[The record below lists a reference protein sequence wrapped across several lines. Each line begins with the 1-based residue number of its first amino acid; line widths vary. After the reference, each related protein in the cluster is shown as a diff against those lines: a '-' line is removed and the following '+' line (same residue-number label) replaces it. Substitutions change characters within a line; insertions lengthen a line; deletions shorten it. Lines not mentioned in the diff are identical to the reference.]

1 MPDLLKEY
9 SESNLL
15 HKGLTEKIIRCFYDV
30 YNDLGYGFLEKVYKN
45 ALYYVLIDE
54 GLSCEVE
61 CPIKVY
67 HRGRLV
73 GNYRCDLLV
82 DDKVIIEVKTCYEL
96 DEAHVLQL
104 MNYLKATSIE
114 VGLVLNFGVTP
125 QFKRRLFTNDKKN
138 IQKIR
143 AYPSNPPNQCIP
155 Q

>member
-15 HKGLTEKIIRCFYDV
+15 HKELTDKII
-30 YNDLGYGFLEKVYKN
+30 
-45 ALYYVLIDE
+45 
-54 GLSCEVE
+54 
-61 CPIKVY
+61 
-67 HRGRLV
+67 
-73 GNYRCDLLV
+73 LV
-82 DDKVIIEVKTCYEL
+82 DDKVIIEAKTCYEL

-125 QFKRRLFTNDKKN
+125 QFKRRLFTNDKKD

-143 AYPSNPPNQCIP
+143 ENQSNPSNQCIP
-155 Q
+155 